1 MIVVVVVVVNAHVV
15 VVRRGGRGGSGHD
28 FQRTKST
35 PTVLCWVQSR
45 NEQYTTPAGTAQH
58 SKGVLS
64 LSFCRL
70 DDNSLEQDRTAPRLV
85 VQQASYSIPFCK
97 CPSCL
102 SLSPRKRDIKVFL
115 VFLAPRRGTDFC
127 WPVGGLVEV
136 PEEPEDNVPAS
147 RKLHTR
153 QSSCCTVSLVASFDP
168 SIGRHG
174 RSKKL

>member
-28 FQRTKST
+28 FQRTKTT

-45 NEQYTTPAGTAQH
+45 NEQYTTPAGTAQQGSVVSFFLPSRRQLARAGPDRPALCCPT
-58 SKGVLS
+58 SKL
-64 LSFCRL
+64 FYPC
-70 DDNSLEQDRTAPRLV
+70 
-85 VQQASYSIPFCK
+85 CK

-127 WPVGGLVEV
+127 WPVGGLVEE